1 MALYGVG
8 FLKLTLLLTPTV
20 GFLKPT
26 PHNSMK
32 KQTKA
37 IRIQTEKSSNR
48 EHSVPL
54 YLTSS
59 FTFESAEQGKALF
72 EETEEGNIYSR
83 FSNPNVTEFV
93 EKVCMLENA
102 EEGIATG
109 TGMAAV
115 FASMAALLKS
125 GDHLVACR
133 ALFGSAHQIITQIL
147 PKWGITHTYVDAT
160 ATEAEWEAAMQP
172 NTKMVYL
179 ETPSNPG
186 LELVDLDMLGRLK
199 TKYGFILNVDN
210 CFATPILQ
218 TPLDFGADLSVHSA
232 TKYMD
237 GQGRVLGGIVVGRA
251 DLIQPIRFFARHT
264 GPSLSPFNAW
274 VLSKSLE
281 TLDLR
286 MERHCRNAL
295 QLAEA
300 LETHADVERVLYPF
314 LPSHPQYDLAKAQMS
329 AGGAIVTIELEGG
342 FERVKAFFD
351 ALTIPTLSSNLGDS
365 RTIVTNPNTTT
376 HAKLK
381 PDEKA
386 ALGITP
392 GLIRISVGLEAI
404 EDLIADFTQAVAKSA
419 EVLKENVA

>member
-1 MALYGVG
+1 MQ
-8 FLKLTLLLTPTV
+8 
-20 GFLKPT
+20 
-26 PHNSMK
+26 

-37 IRIQTEKSSNR
+37 IRTQTANTQYR
-48 EHSVPL
+48 EHSTPL
-54 YLTSS
+54 FLTSS
-59 FTFESAEQGKALF
+59 FAFDSAEQGQALF

-93 EKVCMLENA
+93 NKVCMLENA
-102 EEGIATG
+102 EDGIATG

-115 FASMAALLKS
+115 FASMAGLLKS
-125 GDHLVACR
+125 GDHIVACR

-147 PKWGITHTYVDAT
+147 SKWGITYTYVDAT
-160 ATEAEWEAAMQP
+160 ATEAEWDAAIQP
-172 NTKMVYL
+172 NTGTAPADRPAARMVYL

-186 LELVDLDMLGRLK
+186 LELVDLEMLARLK
-199 TKYGFILNVDN
+199 AKHGFILNVDN

-218 TPLDFGADLSVHSA
+218 TPIDFGADLSIHSA
-232 TKYMD
+232 TKFMD

-251 DLIQPIRFFARHT
+251 DLIAPIRFFARHT

-281 TLDLR
+281 TLELR
-286 MERHCRNAL
+286 MEKHCQNAL
-295 QLAEA
+295 ALAEA
-300 LETHADVERVLYPF
+300 LENHPDVQQVLYPF
-314 LPSHPQYDLAKAQMS
+314 LPSHPQYDLAKKQMS

-351 ALTIPTLSSNLGDS
+351 ALRIPTLSSNLGDT

-404 EDLIADFTQAVAKSA
+404 SDLIADFEQAATVSA
-419 EVLKENVA
+419 EVLQELA

>member
-1 MALYGVG
+1 
-8 FLKLTLLLTPTV
+8 
-20 GFLKPT
+20 
-26 PHNSMK
+26 MK

-37 IRIQTEKSSNR
+37 IRTQAAKSQNR

-59 FTFESAEQGKALF
+59 FAFESAEQGKALF
-72 EETEEGNIYSR
+72 DETEDGNIYSR

-93 EKVCMLENA
+93 DKVCMLENA
-102 EEGIATG
+102 EDGIATG

-125 GDHLVACR
+125 GDHIVACR

-147 PKWGITHTYVDAT
+147 SKWGITHTYLDAT
-160 ATEAEWEAAMQP
+160 ATEAEWEEAIQANP
-172 NTKMVYL
+172 TKMVYL

-186 LELVDLDMLGRLK
+186 LELVDLTMLARLK
-199 TKYGFILNVDN
+199 AKYGFILNVDN

-218 TPLDFGADLSVHSA
+218 LPIDLGADLSIHSA

-237 GQGRVLGGIVVGRA
+237 GQGRVLGGIVVGSKE
-251 DLIQPIRFFARHT
+251 LIQPIRFFARHT

-281 TLDLR
+281 TLELR
-286 MERHCRNAL
+286 MDRHCSNAL
-295 QLAEA
+295 ALAEA
-300 LETHADVERVLYPF
+300 LDVHPDVALVKYPF
-314 LPSHPQYDLAKAQMS
+314 LPSHPQYELAKQQMS
-329 AGGAIVTIELEGG
+329 AGGAIVTIELDGG
-342 FERVKAFFD
+342 FERVSAFFA
-351 ALTIPTLSSNLGDS
+351 ALQIPTLSSNLGDS

-381 PDEKA
+381 PEEKA

-404 EDLIADFTQAVAKSA
+404 EDLIADFTQAIEKSA
-419 EVLKENVA
+419 TVVTADVVKENVA

>member
-1 MALYGVG
+1 
-8 FLKLTLLLTPTV
+8 
-20 GFLKPT
+20 
-26 PHNSMK
+26 MK

-37 IRIQTEKSSNR
+37 IRIQTAKSLNR

-59 FTFESAEQGKALF
+59 FAFDSAEQGKALF
-72 EETEEGNIYSR
+72 DETEEGNIYSR

-115 FASMAALLKS
+115 FASMAGLLKS
-125 GDHLVACR
+125 GDHIVACR

-147 PKWGITHTYVDAT
+147 SKWGITHTYLDAS
-160 ATEAEWEAAMQP
+160 ATEAEWEAAIQP

-186 LELVDLDMLGRLK
+186 LELVDLEMLGRLK
-199 TKYGFILNVDN
+199 AKYGFILNVDN

-218 TPLDFGADLSVHSA
+218 TPIEYGADLSVHSA

-300 LETHADVERVLYPF
+300 LEGHADVAKVLYPF
-314 LPSHPQYDLAKAQMS
+314 LPSHPQYELAKKQMS

-342 FERVKAFFD
+342 FERVSAFFD
-351 ALTIPTLSSNLGDS
+351 ALQIPTLSSNLGDS

-381 PDEKA
+381 PDEKS

-404 EDLIADFTQAVAKSA
+404 EDLIEDFTQAVEKSA
-419 EVLKENVA
+419 EVVKEKVAE

>member
-1 MALYGVG
+1 
-8 FLKLTLLLTPTV
+8 
-20 GFLKPT
+20 
-26 PHNSMK
+26 MK

-37 IRIQTEKSSNR
+37 IRTQAKKSQNR

-59 FTFESAEQGKALF
+59 FAFESAEQGKALF
-72 EETEEGNIYSR
+72 DETEEGNIYSR
-83 FSNPNVTEFV
+83 FSNPNVSEFV

-102 EEGIATG
+102 EEGIATA

-115 FASMAALLKS
+115 FISMGGLLKS

-147 PKWGITHTYVDAT
+147 SKWGITHTYVDAT
-160 ATEAEWEAAMQP
+160 ATEAEWEEAIKANPNAGTPAAR
-172 NTKMVYL
+172 MVYL

-186 LELVDLDMLGRLK
+186 LELVDLEMLARLK
-199 TKYGFILNVDN
+199 AKYGFILNVDN

-218 TPLDFGADLSVHSA
+218 TPIDMGADLSVHSA
-232 TKYMD
+232 TKFMD

-300 LETHADVERVLYPF
+300 LEAHSDVDRVLYPF
-314 LPSHPQYDLAKAQMS
+314 LPSHPQYELAKRQMS
-329 AGGAIVTIELEGG
+329 AGGAIVTIELAGG

-351 ALTIPTLSSNLGDS
+351 ALQIPTLSSNLGDS

-404 EDLIADFTQAVAKSA
+404 DDLIEDFTQAIEKSA
-419 EVLKENVA
+419 EVVKENVH

>member
-1 MALYGVG
+1 MQ
-8 FLKLTLLLTPTV
+8 
-20 GFLKPT
+20 
-26 PHNSMK
+26 

-37 IRIQTEKSSNR
+37 IRIQADRSPNR

-59 FTFESAEQGKALF
+59 FAFENAEQGKALF
-72 EETEEGNIYSR
+72 EETEDGNIYSR

-93 EKVCMLENA
+93 DKVCMLENA
-102 EEGIATG
+102 EDGIATG

-115 FASMAALLKS
+115 FASMAGLLKS

-147 PKWGITHTYVDAT
+147 TKWGITHTYVDAT
-160 ATEAEWEAAMQP
+160 ATEAEWEAALQP
-172 NTKMVYL
+172 NAARPNTGTPAARMVYL

-186 LELVDLDMLGRLK
+186 LELVDLAMLGRLK
-199 TKYGFILNVDN
+199 EKYGFILNVDN

-218 TPLDFGADLSVHSA
+218 TPIDFGADLSVHSA
-232 TKYMD
+232 TKFMD
-237 GQGRVLGGIVVGRA
+237 GQGRVLGGVVVGRA

-300 LETHADVERVLYPF
+300 LEAHEDVARVLYPF
-314 LPSHPQYDLAKAQMS
+314 LPSHPQYELAKTQMS

-342 FERVKAFFD
+342 FERIRAFFD
-351 ALTIPTLSSNLGDS
+351 ALQIATLSSNLGDS

-392 GLIRISVGLEAI
+392 GLVRISVGLEAV
-404 EDLIADFTQAVAKSA
+404 EDLIADFTQAVKVSA
-419 EVLKENVA
+419 EILAERVE

>member
-1 MALYGVG
+1 
-8 FLKLTLLLTPTV
+8 
-20 GFLKPT
+20 
-26 PHNSMK
+26 MK

-37 IRIQTEKSSNR
+37 IRIQTAKSLNR

-59 FTFESAEQGKALF
+59 FAFESAEQGKALF

-102 EEGIATG
+102 EDGIATG

-115 FASMAALLKS
+115 FASMGALLKS

-147 PKWGITHTYVDAT
+147 SKWGITHTYVDAT

-172 NTKMVYL
+172 NTRMVYL

-186 LELVDLDMLGRLK
+186 LELVDLEMLVRLK
-199 TKYGFILNVDN
+199 QKYGFILNVDN

-218 TPLDFGADLSVHSA
+218 TPIDVGADLSIHSA
-232 TKYMD
+232 TKFMD

-251 DLIQPIRFFARHT
+251 DMIQPIRFFARHT

-300 LETHADVERVLYPF
+300 LDAHADVERVLYPY
-314 LPSHPQYDLAKAQMS
+314 LPSHPQYELAKRQMS
-329 AGGAIVTIELEGG
+329 AGGAIITIELEGG
-342 FERVKAFFD
+342 FDRVKAFFD

-404 EDLIADFTQAVAKSA
+404 DDLVDDFTQAIEKSA
-419 EVLKENVA
+419 DVVKENVA

>member
-1 MALYGVG
+1 
-8 FLKLTLLLTPTV
+8 
-20 GFLKPT
+20 
-26 PHNSMK
+26 MK

-37 IRIQTEKSSNR
+37 IRTQANRSHNR

-59 FTFESAEQGKALF
+59 FAFESAEQGKALF
-72 EETEEGNIYSR
+72 EESEEGNIYSR

-93 EKVCMLENA
+93 DKVCMLENA
-102 EEGIATG
+102 EDGIATG

-115 FASMAALLKS
+115 FASMAALLKA

-147 PKWGITHTYVDAT
+147 PKWGISYAYVDAT
-160 ATEAEWEAAMQP
+160 ATEAEWNAAMQP
-172 NTKMVYL
+172 NTRMVYL

-186 LELVDLDMLGRLK
+186 LELVDLTMLNRLK
-199 TKYGFILNVDN
+199 QKHCFILNVDN

-218 TPLDFGADLSVHSA
+218 TPIDFGADLSIHSA
-232 TKYMD
+232 TKFMD

-295 QLAEA
+295 ALAEA
-300 LETHADVERVLYPF
+300 LEAHEDVARVLYPF
-314 LPSHPQYDLAKAQMS
+314 LPSHPQYNLANAQMS
-329 AGGAIVTIELEGG
+329 AGGAIVTIELDGG
-342 FERVKAFFD
+342 FERISAFFD
-351 ALTIPTLSSNLGDS
+351 ALQIATLSSNLGDS

-392 GLIRISVGLEAI
+392 GLVRISVGLEAI
-404 EDLIADFTQAVAKSA
+404 EDLIADFTQAITVSA
-419 EVLKENVA
+419 DVLKERV

>member
-1 MALYGVG
+1 
-8 FLKLTLLLTPTV
+8 
-20 GFLKPT
+20 
-26 PHNSMK
+26 MK

-37 IRIQTEKSSNR
+37 IRTQAKKSLNR

-59 FTFESAEQGKALF
+59 FAFDSAEQGKALF

-102 EEGIATG
+102 EDGIATG

-115 FASMAALLKS
+115 FASMAGLLKS

-147 PKWGITHTYVDAT
+147 SKWGITHTYVDAT

-172 NTKMVYL
+172 NTRMVYL

-186 LELVDLDMLGRLK
+186 LELVDLAMLGRLK
-199 TKYGFILNVDN
+199 EKYGFILNVDN

-218 TPLDFGADLSVHSA
+218 TPIDFGADLSIHSA
-232 TKYMD
+232 TKFMD

-286 MERHCRNAL
+286 MERHCRNAQ

-300 LETHADVERVLYPF
+300 LDAHEDVARVLYPF
-314 LPSHPQYDLAKAQMS
+314 LPSHPQFELAKAQMS
-329 AGGAIVTIELEGG
+329 AGGAIISIELEGG
-342 FERVKAFFD
+342 FERIKAFFD
-351 ALTIPTLSSNLGDS
+351 ALEIATLSSNLGDS

-392 GLIRISVGLEAI
+392 GLVRISVGLEAI
-404 EDLIADFTQAVAKSA
+404 EDLIEDFTQAVEKSA
-419 EVLKENVA
+419 DVLKEQV

>member
-1 MALYGVG
+1 
-8 FLKLTLLLTPTV
+8 
-20 GFLKPT
+20 
-26 PHNSMK
+26 MK

-37 IRIQTEKSSNR
+37 IRTQANRSHNR

-59 FTFESAEQGKALF
+59 FAFESAEQGKALF
-72 EETEEGNIYSR
+72 EESEEGNIYSR

-93 EKVCMLENA
+93 DKVCMLENA
-102 EEGIATG
+102 EDGIATG

-115 FASMAALLKS
+115 FASMAALLKA

-147 PKWGITHTYVDAT
+147 PKWGISYAYVDAT
-160 ATEAEWEAAMQP
+160 ATEAEWNAAMQP
-172 NTKMVYL
+172 NTRMVYL

-186 LELVDLDMLGRLK
+186 LELVDLTMLNRLK
-199 TKYGFILNVDN
+199 QKHGFILNVDN

-218 TPLDFGADLSVHSA
+218 TPIDFGADLSIHSA
-232 TKYMD
+232 TKFMD

-295 QLAEA
+295 ALAEA
-300 LETHADVERVLYPF
+300 LEAHEDVARVLYPF
-314 LPSHPQYDLAKAQMS
+314 LPSHPQYNLANAQMS
-329 AGGAIVTIELEGG
+329 AGGAIVTIELDGG
-342 FERVKAFFD
+342 FERISAFFD
-351 ALTIPTLSSNLGDS
+351 ALQIATLSSNLGDS

-392 GLIRISVGLEAI
+392 GLVRISVGLEAI
-404 EDLIADFTQAVAKSA
+404 EDLIADFTQAITVSA
-419 EVLKENVA
+419 DVLKERV